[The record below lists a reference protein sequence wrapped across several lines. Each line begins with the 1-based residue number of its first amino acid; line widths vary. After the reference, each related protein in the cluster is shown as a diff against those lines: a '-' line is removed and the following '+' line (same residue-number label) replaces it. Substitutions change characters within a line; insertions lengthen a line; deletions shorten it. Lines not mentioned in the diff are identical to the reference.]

1 MAKVG
6 DIVRFLNDVGGGKI
20 VRIDNQYAYV
30 EDSDGFE
37 QPVLLKECVVVGSDQ
52 PARPKEAPKANTAAT
67 EVVLSPAS
75 SKATANDETP
85 EGDSLNIVFAFEP
98 IDIKRLSSTSCDAV
112 LVNDSN
118 YFLLV
123 VYSTRGDSRRWTTRY
138 AGIVEPNYQI
148 TLDTLDRD
156 SIPELERFSIQYV
169 AFKRD
174 KEYKLKA
181 PMAVEYPVDNTMFFR
196 LHCFHDNPYFET
208 PVIAFDIV
216 KNDRPVRPVFIDADR
231 LQEAMNEKRQP
242 AQPQANIATS
252 KPNQSQPDI
261 IEVDLR
267 INQLVDTVAGLT
279 RFDMLQCQL
288 KEFRRVMEENR
299 NHRGQRIVFIHGKGE
314 GVLRKAITDELSRR
328 YPRCDYR
335 DASFQEYGFGATMV
349 TIH

>member
-20 VRIDNQYAYV
+20 VRIENQYAFV
-30 EDSDGFE
+30 EDEDGFE
-37 QPVLLKECVVVGSDQ
+37 QPVLLKECVVVSTDK
-52 PARPKEAPKANTAAT
+52 PAEQ
-67 EVVLSPAS
+67 
-75 SKATANDETP
+75 KATAAQAKTTSVEVTTSKTFVPEETP
-85 EGDSLNIVFAFEP
+85 EGEQLNIVVGFEP
-98 IDIKRLSSTSCDAV
+98 IDIKQLSTTSFDAV

-123 VYSTRGDSRRWTTRY
+123 VYATRGEGHKWTTRY

-148 TLDTLDRD
+148 TLDTLDCD
-156 SIPELERFSIQYV
+156 TIPNLERFSIQYV

-174 KEYKLKA
+174 KEYTLKS
-181 PMAVEYPVDNTMFFR
+181 PTAVEYPVDNTKFFR

-216 KNDRPVRPVFIDADR
+216 KNDRPIRPMFIDADR

-242 AQPQANIATS
+242 TQPQANRATS
-252 KPNQSQPDI
+252 KPNQTQPDI
-261 IEVDLR
+261 IEVDLH
-267 INQLVDTVAGLT
+267 INQLVDTVAGMT

-288 KEFRRVMEENR
+288 KEFRRVMDENR
-299 NHRGQRIVFIHGKGE
+299 GHRGQRIVFIHGKGE
-314 GVLRKAITDELSRR
+314 GVLRKAITDELKRR
-328 YPRCDYR
+328 YPRCDYH

-349 TIH
+349 TIK